1 MSSVIQT
8 TSIKINESIKQRVKA
23 LAESRHRTPH
33 WLMQEAIREYVERDE
48 KREALRQD
56 ARHAW
61 EEYQATGLHLT
72 FAEADA
78 WLAQLADG
86 KDSEPPACH
95 V

>member
-8 TSIKINESIKQRVKA
+8 TTIKIDESIKQRVKA

-33 WLMQEAIREYVERDE
+33 WLMQEAIREYVEREE

-56 ARHAW
+56 ARRSW

-72 FAEADA
+72 LEEADE

-86 KDSEPPACH
+86 KDTEPPECH